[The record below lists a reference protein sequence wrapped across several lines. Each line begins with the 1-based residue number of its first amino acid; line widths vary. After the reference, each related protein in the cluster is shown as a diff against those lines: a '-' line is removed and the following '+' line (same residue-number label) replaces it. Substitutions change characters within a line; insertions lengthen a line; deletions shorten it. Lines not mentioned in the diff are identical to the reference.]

1 MYKEILDFDEKTVND
16 LRNSIKKFG
25 EKITFP
31 KGAKRITLYYLL
43 HDILP
48 ACNYVE
54 ITDGGWRVGF
64 TYIDYED
71 LFFRSLNS
79 KMLTESVKSVILH
92 ESKDF
97 TKPIYTVDIY

>member
-1 MYKEILDFDEKTVND
+1 MTITETITDKKEIIEKLKNTQNIEF
-16 LRNSIKKFG
+16 S
-25 EKITFP
+25 FP
-31 KGAKRITLYYLL
+31 KNGKDSMTLYCLL

-54 ITDGGWRVGF
+54 ITEGGWRTGF

-71 LFFRSLNS
+71 LFIGSLSERIKNS
-79 KMLTESVKSVILH
+79 LVKYVILH

-97 TKPIYTVDIY
+97 TKCIYTVELY